1 MTEKNLMNT
10 REVAQFLDINEK
22 VVYSLI
28 SEKGLPATKVTGK
41 WLFPEHLVKQ
51 WLENHTVNYP
61 KTMKPD
67 PDSPGVLII
76 TGSNDILLNRTI
88 TLFNKRYPEQMAVFG
103 NVGSEGGIDAL
114 SRDIC
119 HIATSHL
126 LQEDGEEYNF
136 DFIGKKLGS
145 NLPAVVNF
153 CNREQGLL
161 IAKNNP
167 KSIQGIT
174 DMARSDIKIANRP
187 PGTGTRLLL
196 DRQIEDAGLKTKE
209 IKGYDSEFRS
219 HLDVGLEI
227 ISGRADIAPGI
238 RPVASLLDLDF
249 ISIRWERYDLLIL
262 KERFFEPG
270 VQLFLGILH
279 EPVFKN
285 LLPDI
290 TGYDLGMCGKVIFP
304 YQSGVENV

>member
-1 MTEKNLMNT
+1 MNEKNLMNT
-10 REVAQFLDINEK
+10 RQVAQFLDINEK

-28 SEKGLPATKVTGK
+28 SEKGLPATKITGK

-61 KTMKPD
+61 KTIKPLA
-67 PDSPGVLII
+67 DSSGVLII
-76 TGSNDILLNRTI
+76 TGSNDILFNRTI
-88 TLFNKRYPEQMAVFG
+88 NLFNKRYPQQMAVFG
-103 NVGSEGGIDAL
+103 NVGSEGGIEAL
-114 SRDIC
+114 SKDIC

-136 DFIGKKLGS
+136 DFIGKQLGN

-153 CNREQGLL
+153 CNREQGLI

-167 KSIQGIT
+167 KSIHGIP
-174 DMARSDIKIANRP
+174 DLGRSDIRIANRP
-187 PGTGTRLLL
+187 PGTGTRLLV
-196 DRQIEDAGLKTKE
+196 DREIETAGLKTSQ

-238 RPVASLLDLDF
+238 RSVASLLDLDF

-262 KERFFEPG
+262 KERFFEQG
-270 VQLFLGILH
+270 VQLFLGLLH
-279 EPVFKN
+279 ESVFKN
-285 LLPDI
+285 LPLDI
-290 TGYDLGMCGKVIFP
+290 KGYDLSMCGKVIFP
-304 YQSGVENV
+304 